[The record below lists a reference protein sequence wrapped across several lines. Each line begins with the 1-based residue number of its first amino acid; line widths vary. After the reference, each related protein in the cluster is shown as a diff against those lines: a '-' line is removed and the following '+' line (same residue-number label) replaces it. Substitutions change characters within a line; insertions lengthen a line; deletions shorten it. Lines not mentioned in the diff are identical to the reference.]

1 MSTFNPVIRGGPTWL
16 AFLVLAGVGATPV
29 PGSAESPRYTL
40 RGSFEA
46 SPRSQA
52 GAASMQLSA
61 RLSSPARGAVLQA
74 GGDFV
79 VVAGIA
85 SSPLGCADDTIFV
98 NGFETSG

>member
-16 AFLVLAGVGATPV
+16 AFLVLAGAGATPV

-40 RGSFEA
+40 RGSFES
-46 SPRSQA
+46 SPRSQD

-61 RLSSPARGAVLQA
+61 RLSSPARGAGLQA

-98 NGFETSG
+98 NGFEASG